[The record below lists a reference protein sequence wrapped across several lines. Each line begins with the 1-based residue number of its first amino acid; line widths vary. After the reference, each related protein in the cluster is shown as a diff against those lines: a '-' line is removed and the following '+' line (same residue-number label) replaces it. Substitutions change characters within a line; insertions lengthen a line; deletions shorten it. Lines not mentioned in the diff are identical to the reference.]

1 MKRRSAV
8 VSLIVTYDG
17 HPEVDEKR
25 AFRRS
30 GLVAMVL
37 ECIDRRV
44 KGEFGG
50 SDGTRTRDLLRD
62 RQAF

>member
-1 MKRRSAV
+1 LPAFWSDMKRRSAV

-44 KGEFGG
+44 KGERPE
-50 SDGTRTRDLLRD
+50 T
-62 RQAF
+62 